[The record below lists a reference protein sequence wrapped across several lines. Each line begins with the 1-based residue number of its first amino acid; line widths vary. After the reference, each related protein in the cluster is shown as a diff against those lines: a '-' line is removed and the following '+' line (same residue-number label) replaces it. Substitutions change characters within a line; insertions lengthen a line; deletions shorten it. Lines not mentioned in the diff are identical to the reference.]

1 MLKGVVENDDKAW
14 KEFYL
19 FYKPLTGIV
28 MRRLGIHPSEDDLN
42 ELNQRVMMELFQR
55 GSVKKYQKERGTSGT
70 ISSGS
75 STTSAVISSP

>member
-28 MRRLGIHPSEDDLN
+28 MSKTPVS
-42 ELNQRVMMELFQR
+42 
-55 GSVKKYQKERGTSGT
+55 KKPNTVLK
-70 ISSGS
+70 
-75 STTSAVISSP
+75 